1 MSYYIIF
8 CVMLLRP
15 PRSTRTD
22 TLLPYTTLFRSG
34 YHPPAPDEVRLEC
47 RLLRTG
53 GDPELR
59 RQTAPHKTRRLVRC
73 GFPRPLRGAGTEAE
87 PPRIQIDR
95 SSIERSDHHPVYG
108 ARSDRAPDDDPF
120 RSRPDTFR

>member
-1 MSYYIIF
+1 MRISDWSSDV
-8 CVMLLRP
+8 CSSDL
-15 PRSTRTD
+15 
-22 TLLPYTTLFRSG
+22 
-34 YHPPAPDEVRLEC
+34 PPAPDEVRLEG

-73 GFPRPLRGAGTEAE
+73 AFQRPLRGAGTEAE
-87 PPRIQIDR
+87 PPRNQIDR

-108 ARSDRAPDDDPF
+108 ARSDRAPDDDRTDEGRVGKESISMLDIQCSP
-120 RSRPDTFR
+120 